1 MKILIKDYLSQF
13 FSAAHFQR
21 LCISQFTLYCTFC
34 ILIDIPRTLYWARC
48 IAIWYASARY
58 IATLLHCMI
67 YIKAQSAGQIRQGGK
82 IGEMM
87 KRWLWR
93 NWPRRWDFKTRYFQS
108 SNSAYYF
115 CFLSIFNPVQLKDF
129 NSAAEEDYNNYLAGH
144 VVNSFTHATHQ
155 DGQVDREHVNTEFIS
170 LF

>member
-1 MKILIKDYLSQF
+1 
-13 FSAAHFQR
+13 
-21 LCISQFTLYCTFC
+21 
-34 ILIDIPRTLYWARC
+34 
-48 IAIWYASARY
+48 
-58 IATLLHCMI
+58 
-67 YIKAQSAGQIRQGGK
+67 
-82 IGEMM
+82 M

-115 CFLSIFNPVQLKDF
+115 CFLSISNPVQFKDF
-129 NSAAEEDYNNYLAGH
+129 NSVAEEDYNNYLAGH

-170 LF
+170 SFSNFQFCAQMLHFYCLSGCCICISRLSLSPPQAAHCSGCICLTRRPLFHFSYDPPSVRGRVWPP